1 MKTSWE
7 KPDKLSTQEREILSA
22 FEDLLAEVQKA
33 ERIGAI
39 TVPVA
44 QAVQSDNSSEQ
55 VLISAGVGV
64 DSASERDVSGGSV
77 LFLQLRNLMLD
88 ALEIFG
94 RRISQIFVGLESDA
108 NHSGSPLSE
117 MGNQG
122 RGNPSRSV
130 QVTRDPFQRAVYA
143 GVGFVDERMLA
154 FNWSGRQEWLEQP
167 LEAQFFGSRAAG
179 QQLFNHI
186 EELKEGANGDKSLA
200 MLYLSILNLG
210 FLGMHAV
217 DTPQSKISAYRKM
230 LFNFIN
236 GEPPDL
242 ELVGSQLAGSGQ
254 FVQSAG
260 ETRFMP
266 YLRPWIIAG
275 AVIVTTVVISGQVLW
290 AIETAELN
298 ALIQQFAAQMG
309 Y

>member
-22 FEDLLAEVQKA
+22 FEDLLAEVQNA
-33 ERIGAI
+33 ERIGAV

-44 QAVQSDNSSEQ
+44 QAVQSDSSSEQ

-64 DSASERDVSGGSV
+64 DSASERGVSGGSV

-108 NHSGSPLSE
+108 NHLGSPLSE

-186 EELKEGANGDKSLA
+186 GELQEGANGDKSLA

-275 AVIVTTVVISGQVLW
+275 AVIVTTLVISGQVLW
-290 AIETAELN
+290 TIETAELH
-298 ALIQQFAAQMG
+298 ALIQQFSAQMG